1 MAKAASYALPAG
13 RAHVMGILNV
23 TPDSFSDGGRH
34 NEEQAALAHAKAMLA
49 EKADIL
55 DIGAESTRPG
65 SEPVTLEDEWTRLA
79 PVLEPVCDLGVP
91 VSIDTYKA
99 EIARRACAAGA
110 VIVNDVWG
118 LQRDPLMADTV
129 AEAGVHVVMMHNR
142 EKADGAIDIMSDI
155 DRFFET
161 SLQLA
166 RNAGIPED
174 RQILDPGFGFGK
186 TIDQNFIILN
196 RFEDLRKHG
205 MPVLAGASRKRMIG
219 AVLNVET
226 DDRLYGSMAV
236 HMTAL
241 LKGDAS
247 DAAAENVAQV
257 RFCCVPAQ
265 RRRRCAMPPST
276 PSLPSSCW
284 RRGLIL
290 CSWMRSRRSR
300 RC

>member
-34 NEEQAALAHAKAMLA
+34 NEEQAALAHAKAMIA

-65 SEPVTLEDEWTRLA
+65 SEPVSLEDEWARLA
-79 PVLEPVCDLGVP
+79 PVLEPVCDLGIP

-99 EIARRACAAGA
+99 EIARRACAAGT

-142 EKADGAIDIMSDI
+142 EKADSTIDVMSDV

-161 SLQLA
+161 SLRLA
-166 RNAGIPED
+166 HAAGIPED

-186 TIDQNFIILN
+186 TIDQNFLILN
-196 RFEDLRKHG
+196 RFKDLKKHG
-205 MPVLAGASRKRMIG
+205 RPILAGASRKRMIG

-236 HMTAL
+236 HLTAL
-241 LKGDAS
+241 LNGASILRAHDVGPHADCVRMLDAIRL
-247 DAAAENVAQV
+247 E
-257 RFCCVPAQ
+257 R
-265 RRRRCAMPPST
+265 T
-276 PSLPSSCW
+276 PS
-284 RRGLIL
+284 
-290 CSWMRSRRSR
+290 
-300 RC
+300 